1 MHVVLGHIRNNDRFF
16 LAHRLAD
23 NTFARLD
30 HVAQVRGILGAR
42 SKEMVQRSA
51 HTAAAVFAT
60 QGLLASAEDLDYTEA
75 ITQFQKAQTA
85 LQANLLTGSRILNTS
100 LMDFIA

>member
-1 MHVVLGHIRNNDRFF
+1 MDLETALRN
-16 LAHRLAD
+16 D
-23 NTFARLD
+23 NTSAITDAGDRISGFLD

-42 SKEMVQRSA
+42 SKAMAERST

-60 QGLLASAEDLDYTEA
+60 RGLLASAKDLDYTEA
-75 ITQFQKAQTA
+75 IIQFQKAQTA